1 MLPCTRQAL
10 LKRCSHFTLD
20 LDESELFDSNVESVC
35 DFILRKRQIQLAD
48 CQEQFKRKIAAC
60 AYMHRWIQEQD
71 WSDDKKLNATPHFL
85 NTLSVLYVNGYGDRE
100 GNECLRGI
108 AASVG
113 CSWDAEDK
121 LASVSRNAPKDSP
134 KPTTKDVEALHA
146 GRAAKEGKDEWAVAK
161 LLLLRSASLEL
172 RRLGS
177 ELIGR
182 YRSARY
188 FDCVR
193 NLVRKT
199 DDETVEED
207 AKSKDIAVLSCCGHS
222 GTADEIHQAVR
233 EGRCVDPDCLASV
246 NSQYILDSQALG
258 TDVHS
263 GNYGHKLET
272 LVTLIKKTPKEDRC
286 IVFVQFDDL
295 FDKVH
300 EALTVYG
307 IPTTVI
313 LGDAKK
319 QSTSLDDF
327 QDVDKKGQKVLLLK
341 ATDSSSSGESSFP
354 SPRSSLDFAD
364 PSAPNRLGAN
374 LTVANWAYFVSPL
387 LTDTKAQY
395 KACVQ
400 SFLV

>member
-1 MLPCTRQAL
+1 M
-10 LKRCSHFTLD
+10 
-20 LDESELFDSNVESVC
+20 
-35 DFILRKRQIQLAD
+35 QLAD

-60 AYMHRWIQEQD
+60 AYMHRWIEEQD
-71 WSDDKKLNATPHFL
+71 WSDDKKLNSTPHFL

-121 LASVSRNAPKDSP
+121 VASISRNAPKDSP
-134 KPTTKDVEALHA
+134 KPTTKDVEALHSKR
-146 GRAAKEGKDEWAVAK
+146 GPKESMDEWAVAK
-161 LLLLRSASLEL
+161 VLLLRSASLEL
-172 RRLGS
+172 RRIGS

-193 NLVRKT
+193 GLVRET
-199 DDETVEED
+199 DDPTEEEEEED
-207 AKSKDIAVLSCCGHS
+207 ARSKDFAVLSCCGHS
-222 GTADEIHQAVR
+222 GTADQIHQAVR
-233 EGRCVDPDCLASV
+233 EGRCVDPDCLAQVS
-246 NSQYILDSQALG
+246 SQYILDSEALG

-263 GNYGHKLET
+263 GNFGHKLET

-295 FDKVH
+295 FHKVH

-313 LGDAKK
+313 QGAATA
-319 QSTSLDDF
+319 QSSALDGF
-327 QDVDKKGQKVLLLK
+327 QDVDTKGQKVLLLK
-341 ATDSSSSGESSFP
+341 ATDSSSSGEFMILPLLVCETGSLTFSLCEKVPISLSRTGLSSFH
-354 SPRSSLDFAD
+354 RSSLIPELSTKREFS
-364 PSAPNRLGAN
+364 P
-374 LTVANWAYFVSPL
+374 FSPL
-387 LTDTKAQY
+387 DLTPK
-395 KACVQ
+395 
-400 SFLV
+400 S